1 LLGTSKPVWTSSFAA
16 VSRHLALCSVGGRDD
31 FITSFD
37 KTGFCINFRHT
48 YNPVISVGSL
58 MKKWGSVKGFKERRR
73 FPYTVWEYYK
83 GKNDQPSKAA
93 LQEAKVPREKL
104 SKRFS
109 FV

>member
-1 LLGTSKPVWTSSFAA
+1 
-16 VSRHLALCSVGGRDD
+16 
-31 FITSFD
+31 
-37 KTGFCINFRHT
+37 
-48 YNPVISVGSL
+48 